1 VQRTPLVVF
10 VDKPGYELATD
21 TRRLAVQA
29 GDSAIYAIDVT
40 ATDWTHPIAL
50 SLIGAGGIPAGSAG
64 LALAPGGPFADTL
77 GVVAPQRVYLRAG
90 TGATTPVGA
99 YPLAIHA
106 VSGGIGRELPL
117 ELQVFA
123 PATTADLAVIQQATP
138 EPVLPGETLTFT
150 VKIVNQGPLPA
161 ANIVVT
167 DDLPSEVHLVSM
179 SVWTEAG
186 PAAVAAQAVASQPAD
201 EIGGGRIVVPIDSL
215 PRGGVATLQ
224 IVTRVKLGLSPGW
237 HLINQASAS
246 APQPDHDVTN
256 NASSL
261 AVLIGPLQPPIRS
274 RLFMPLILH

>member
-1 VQRTPLVVF
+1 MT
-10 VDKPGYELATD
+10 
-21 TRRLAVQA
+21 
-29 GDSAIYAIDVT
+29 
-40 ATDWTHPIAL
+40 
-50 SLIGAGGIPAGSAG
+50 
-64 LALAPGGPFADTL
+64 PGGPFADTL
-77 GVVAPQRVYLRAG
+77 KVVAPQRVYLRAD
-90 TGATTPVGA
+90 TSATTPAGA

-117 ELQVFA
+117 ELQVYA

-186 PAAVAAQAVASQPAD
+186 PAGVAAALSVESQPAD
-201 EIGGGRIVVPIDSL
+201 EIGGGRIVVPIDNL
-215 PRGGVATLQ
+215 PRGSVATLQ
-224 IVTRVKLGLSPGW
+224 IVTRVKLSLSRGW

-246 APQPDHDVTN
+246 APQPDHDMTN

-261 AVLIGPLQPPIRS
+261 AVLVGPLSPATRP